1 MSDGGTARDDEDGQ
15 LTGPG
20 YDRVDATVFRDT
32 LARVPTP
39 VTVVTSH
46 VDRRPHG
53 TTVSAFSSLSL
64 EPPMILVSLD
74 LNSDLLKV
82 IQESGRF
89 GVNVLAA
96 GQHDVSDAMS
106 RRGTD
111 RFAGVDWSPSGNGVP
126 RLAGAAAWIEC
137 EIAAEHP
144 GGDHTIVV
152 GSVLDLD
159 SSADL
164 LPLLYHRGRYA
175 LVSDPGGPR

>member
-1 MSDGGTARDDEDGQ
+1 MQDGGTARDEDGQ

-46 VDRRPHG
+46 IDRLPHG

-74 LNSDLLKV
+74 QNSDLLKI

-89 GVNVLAA
+89 GVNVLAS
-96 GQHDVSDAMS
+96 GQAPLATQFAKKGADK
-106 RRGTD
+106 
-111 RFAGVDWSPSGNGVP
+111 FAGVAWYMDHDAP
-126 RLAGAAAWIEC
+126 RLAGKGQWLVCRTDQLVTA
-137 EIAAEHP
+137 
-144 GGDHTIVV
+144 GDHVIITGLVV
-152 GSVLDLD
+152 H
-159 SSADL
+159 ADTHSFE
-164 LPLLYHRGRYA
+164 PLLYRQRAFGTVTHMR
-175 LVSDPGGPR
+175 S